1 MSQNL
6 LSIYAKSFNWA
17 GFFLPKKTYLQ
28 CSDLYDFCRILDD
41 IADKNQDL
49 QIKRKLFNDFKQDF
63 INKNLNNK
71 NINKIYELSNNFN
84 ISSKII
90 LDLFDGVESDLKDS
104 VKLKTNNE
112 LIIYSYQVAGTVG
125 LMMAKILNVKSK
137 DSLRSAIDLG
147 IAMQLTNIARD
158 VIEDSNR
165 NRKYINLDFDTI
177 RETLKLADIFYESSF
192 KSINKIPLNCRF
204 AIIVARRV
212 YRQIGNEILKRK
224 NIENYKNS
232 GKIYV
237 SNLGKLNQTIL
248 SILDFI
254 RLLFIKS
261 DEHLRKNE
269 HNIIND
275 KINLD
280 ERF

>member
-1 MSQNL
+1 MQNRL
-6 LSIYAKSFNWA
+6 IGLV
-17 GFFLPKKTYLQ
+17 FFLPKKTYLQ

-49 QIKRKLFNDFKQDF
+49 QIKRKLFNDLKQDF

-269 HNIIND
+269 HNIINN

>member
-17 GFFLPKKTYLQ
+17 GFFLPKKTYRQ
-28 CSDLYDFCRILDD
+28 CSDLYDFCRTLDD
-41 IADKNQDL
+41 IADKNHDL

-165 NRKYINLDFDTI
+165 NRKYINLDFDNI
-177 RETLKLADIFYESSF
+177 RETLKLADTFYESSF

-261 DEHLRKNE
+261 DEHLLKNE
-269 HNIIND
+269 HNIINE

>member
-1 MSQNL
+1 MNEELNPNIDNL
-6 LSIYAKSFNWA
+6 SN
-17 GFFLPKKTYLQ
+17 
-28 CSDLYDFCRILDD
+28 DD
-41 IADKNQDL
+41 KEFENVL
-49 QIKRKLFNDFKQDF
+49 RPKLFNDFKQDF
-63 INKNLNNK
+63 INKNFNNK

-165 NRKYINLDFDTI
+165 NRKYINLDFDNI

>member
-1 MSQNL
+1 MKKILFRKL
-6 LSIYAKSFNWA
+6 LADYIK
-17 GFFLPKKTYLQ
+17 FFLLALVSTSVIIWVFQAVNYLDIMIEDGRDYLVYINFSLLNFPKTI
-28 CSDLYDFCRILDD
+28 S
-41 IADKNQDL
+41 
-49 QIKRKLFNDFKQDF
+49 
-63 INKNLNNK
+63 
-71 NINKIYELSNNFN
+71 KIYPFILFFSLFYITVKYEL
-84 ISSKII
+84 
-90 LDLFDGVESDLKDS
+90 
-104 VKLKTNNE
+104 NNE

>member
-1 MSQNL
+1 M
-6 LSIYAKSFNWA
+6 
-17 GFFLPKKTYLQ
+17 
-28 CSDLYDFCRILDD
+28 
-41 IADKNQDL
+41 
-49 QIKRKLFNDFKQDF
+49 
-63 INKNLNNK
+63 
-71 NINKIYELSNNFN
+71 
-84 ISSKII
+84 
-90 LDLFDGVESDLKDS
+90 
-104 VKLKTNNE
+104 
-112 LIIYSYQVAGTVG
+112 
-125 LMMAKILNVKSK
+125 
-137 DSLRSAIDLG
+137 
-147 IAMQLTNIARD
+147 
-158 VIEDSNR
+158 
-165 NRKYINLDFDTI
+165 
-177 RETLKLADIFYESSF
+177 
-192 KSINKIPLNCRF
+192 NCRF

-212 YRQIGNEILKRK
+212 YRQIGKEILKRK

>member
-1 MSQNL
+1 M
-6 LSIYAKSFNWA
+6 
-17 GFFLPKKTYLQ
+17 
-28 CSDLYDFCRILDD
+28 
-41 IADKNQDL
+41 
-49 QIKRKLFNDFKQDF
+49 
-63 INKNLNNK
+63 
-71 NINKIYELSNNFN
+71 
-84 ISSKII
+84 
-90 LDLFDGVESDLKDS
+90 
-104 VKLKTNNE
+104 
-112 LIIYSYQVAGTVG
+112 
-125 LMMAKILNVKSK
+125 
-137 DSLRSAIDLG
+137 
-147 IAMQLTNIARD
+147 
-158 VIEDSNR
+158 
-165 NRKYINLDFDTI
+165 
-177 RETLKLADIFYESSF
+177 
-192 KSINKIPLNCRF
+192 NCRF

>member
-1 MSQNL
+1 MSKNF

-17 GFFLPKKTYLQ
+17 GFFLPKKTYEK
-28 CSDLYDFCRILDD
+28 CSNLYDFCRTLDD
-41 IADKNQDL
+41 IADQDL
-49 QIKRKLFNDFKQDF
+49 DLKIKKKLFNDLKKDF
-63 INKNLNNK
+63 LNKNLNNK
-71 NINKIYELSNNFN
+71 IINKIYELMKNFQ
-84 ISSKII
+84 ISPKIV
-90 LDLFDGVESDLKDS
+90 LDLFDGVESDLKDRVILNS
-104 VKLKTNNE
+104 NE
-112 LIIYSYQVAGTVG
+112 DLIFYSYCVAGTVG

-137 DSLRSAIDLG
+137 NSLKSAIDLG

-165 NRKYINLDFDTI
+165 NRSYINPNFDSI
-177 RETLKLADIFYESSF
+177 KETLKLADTFYESSF
-192 KSINKIPLNCRF
+192 KSINEIPLNCRF

-212 YRQIGNEILKRK
+212 YRQIGNEILKSK

-237 SNLGKLNQTIL
+237 SNLGKFNQTFL

-254 RLLFIKS
+254 KLIFIKS

-269 HNIIND
+269 HNIINE

-280 ERF
+280 ERI

>member
-1 MSQNL
+1 M
-6 LSIYAKSFNWA
+6 
-17 GFFLPKKTYLQ
+17 
-28 CSDLYDFCRILDD
+28 
-41 IADKNQDL
+41 
-49 QIKRKLFNDFKQDF
+49 
-63 INKNLNNK
+63 
-71 NINKIYELSNNFN
+71 
-84 ISSKII
+84 
-90 LDLFDGVESDLKDS
+90 
-104 VKLKTNNE
+104 
-112 LIIYSYQVAGTVG
+112 
-125 LMMAKILNVKSK
+125 
-137 DSLRSAIDLG
+137 
-147 IAMQLTNIARD
+147 
-158 VIEDSNR
+158 
-165 NRKYINLDFDTI
+165 
-177 RETLKLADIFYESSF
+177 
-192 KSINKIPLNCRF
+192 NCRF

-248 SILDFI
+248 SFLDFI